1 MALNE
6 SSIEA
11 TRIALSGAGPIPNA
25 VLYNNGKD
33 LWAAIVAS
41 GADTGGGGGGGGT
54 GYYGAFYD
62 ALDQPIAVINT
73 PYPVYLRST
82 WGSNAISVAGGTAIT
97 MAYAGTYTF
106 TFVAQ
111 VSNLA
116 NSVEDAIFWIKYN
129 GVDFPNS
136 ATRLSLQPRKSSGQP
151 STQLATVSITGT
163 AANAGDII
171 QLYWQATSTSVSL
184 QADPVSTYPESPS
197 VIASIVAV
205 SGVINGAAGPAGA
218 QGVPVGT
225 IIHTGGAA
233 IPPGYLDCNGA
244 SVLRTAYADLFAAIG
259 TTFGDGTIPGTT
271 FALPTVVGTYG
282 NFAICAN
289 AAEVVVETQSLIGAP
304 VGMLQLYAGSVYPT
318 GWMRADGSA
327 ISRTTYA
334 DLFAI
339 IGTTYGSGDGS
350 TTFNLPN
357 LASSGTGSPVYI
369 IKAILSGSVE
379 PSTVAHASSHIRAG
393 TDVIDGDR
401 VQIDYVPTR
410 YVRNAAAAGAGAV
423 TDLTAHLDGVNTLA
437 GQGHIVCT
445 SSTRPASP
453 ATGTMIYETDTGFI
467 VVYNGTSWVQMMS
480 PSSPPGM
487 VIINPTSV
495 VNATNSSGSITFSN
509 VASISV
515 NGVFSNQFT
524 NYKIIGSISNPANV
538 PQNAVIRMRS
548 SGTDNTSAVYTKIQ
562 QYSYPT
568 TGPSRDAY
576 NNLTYAGFCSMS
588 STQNAF
594 SGDVMSPFAAMP
606 TYGLFLGTFIASST
620 SIESGTFQWT
630 HNANS
635 SFDGFT
641 IGGPGAGGSNNVS
654 GWLRVYGY
662 RDSI

>member
-41 GADTGGGGGGGGT
+41 GADTGGGGGGGT

-62 ALDQPIAVINT
+62 TLDQPIAVINT

-129 GVDFPNS
+129 GVDFSHS

-197 VIASIVAV
+197 IIASIVAV

-318 GWMRADGSA
+318 GWMRADGTA

-379 PSTVAHASSHIRAG
+379 PSTVAHAPSHIRGG

-401 VQIDYVPTR
+401 AQIDFVPSNYTR
-410 YVRNAAAAGAGAV
+410 DSSPAQAGAV
-423 TDLTAHLDGVNTLA
+423 TDLTAHLKGIDTAVLPSSYLYASSATTITGAASSNFAYTPATITLTP
-437 GQGHIVCT
+437 GSWIVQGHLSLTNTVTSDDSLCSLYNVTT
-445 SSTRPASP
+445 SSEVPNSRGADGLTSTTVFTALSS
-453 ATGTMIYETDTGFI
+453 AMTLMT
-467 VVYNGTSWVQMMS
+467 VV
-480 PSSPPGM
+480 
-487 VIINPTSV
+487 
-495 VNATNSSGSITFSN
+495 SN
-509 VASISV
+509 TQVCPF
-515 NGVFSNQFT
+515 GVRN
-524 NYKIIGSISNPANV
+524 
-538 PQNAVIRMRS
+538 
-548 SGTDNTSAVYTKIQ
+548 
-562 QYSYPT
+562 
-568 TGPSRDAY
+568 
-576 NNLTYAGFCSMS
+576 
-588 STQNAF
+588 
-594 SGDVMSPFAAMP
+594 
-606 TYGLFLGTFIASST
+606 
-620 SIESGTFQWT
+620 
-630 HNANS
+630 
-635 SFDGFT
+635 
-641 IGGPGAGGSNNVS
+641 GGST
-654 GWLRVYGY
+654 LRARTQTNMGNSAGVITAFKI
-662 RDSI
+662 RI